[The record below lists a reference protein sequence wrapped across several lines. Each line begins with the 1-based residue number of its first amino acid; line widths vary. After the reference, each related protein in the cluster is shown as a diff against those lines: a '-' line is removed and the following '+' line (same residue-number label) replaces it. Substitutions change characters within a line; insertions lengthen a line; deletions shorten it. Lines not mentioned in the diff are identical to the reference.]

1 MADAVLYGQTGG
13 ASVTYKNA
21 SQQMVWKYGS
31 PSFIGNAHK
40 NGSTYFSDGKVLFR
54 EGRYS
59 AGERMS
65 YYDPY
70 GVITLLRIGTT
81 NMTDSSAATDGNDC
95 AISFSGASS
104 IYGGITY
111 EKSVLKIDGNGTV
124 TSLTNTEYAVDTA
137 VGNGNGAVYAMNPGS
152 SSLEKY
158 DSNGVKT
165 RINFNIGYFYNEC
178 CTAENNDGKSIFAG
192 GVYKASSAENNR
204 SQNKAMWIDANDTVT
219 TLTANTNYIT
229 GIKGVLDSSGNVI
242 FIKQANVVEV
252 YDSNGVH
259 SVANISGLYSADAN
273 IGFSVNDREN
283 NIWISTPSGYNR
295 EQKIYK
301 LNANWSTTVV
311 SNSLVEHSKTAA
323 CKMKHSGFILIGGN
337 AGDSSGTATTSEYY
351 AYPLYDIYIPKGCSY
366 TVNDGATVIPT
377 SDVRFT
383 LSHGDVLKVNYQKS
397 SIEFQ

>member
-31 PSFIGNAHK
+31 PAFIGNPHK

-59 AGERMS
+59 YGERMS

-81 NMTDSSAATDGNDC
+81 NMTGSYAATDGNGC
-95 AISFSGASS
+95 AISFSGASRN
-104 IYGGITY
+104 YGDYTY

-124 TSLTNTEYAVDTA
+124 TSLKNTAYAVDTA

-158 DSNGVKT
+158 DSNGVNT
-165 RINFNIGYFYNEC
+165 HINFNIGYFYNNC
-178 CTAENNDGKSIFAG
+178 CTAENNEGKSIFAG
-192 GVYKASSAENNR
+192 GLYRASGAINNQ
-204 SQNKAMWIDANDTVT
+204 SQKKAMWLDTNDTVT
-219 TLTANTNYIT
+219 ALTANTNYIT
-229 GIKGVLDSSGNVI
+229 GIKGVLNSSGNVI
-242 FIKQANVVEV
+242 FIEQANVVEI

-259 SVANISGLYSADAN
+259 SVANISGLYSTTAYIA
-273 IGFSVNDREN
+273 FSVNDREN
-283 NIWISTPSGYNR
+283 NIWICTLKESNR

-301 LNANWSTTVV
+301 LNNDWSTTEV
-311 SNSLVEHSKTAA
+311 SNSSVPHSNAA
-323 CKMKHSGFILIGGN
+323 SCKMKYGGFILM
-337 AGDSSGTATTSEYY
+337 GDSAGESTASHTTSEYY

-377 SDVRFT
+377 SDVRFS

-397 SIEFQ
+397 IIEFQ

>member
-31 PSFIGNAHK
+31 PAFIGNSHK

-59 AGERMS
+59 SGERMS

-81 NMTDSSAATDGNDC
+81 NMTASSAATDGNGC
-95 AISFSGASS
+95 AISFSGPSS
-104 IYGGITY
+104 TYGGTTY

-124 TSLTNTEYAVDTA
+124 TSLTNTGYAVDTA

-158 DSNGVKT
+158 DSNGVNT

-178 CTAENNDGKSIFAG
+178 CTAENNGGKSIFAG
-192 GVYKASSAENNR
+192 GLYRASDASNNQ
-204 SQNKAMWIDANDTVT
+204 SQKKAMWIDANDTVT

-229 GIKGVLDSSGNVI
+229 GIKGVLNSSGNVI
-242 FIKQANVVEV
+242 FIKQANVVEI

-259 SVANISGLYSADAN
+259 SVANISGLYSTTAD

-283 NIWISTPSGYNR
+283 NIWISTPVGYNR

-301 LNANWSTTVV
+301 LNEDWSTTEV
-311 SNSLVEHSKTAA
+311 SNSSVPHSNIAS
-323 CKMKHSGFILIGGN
+323 CKMKYGGFILMGGS
-337 AGDSSGTATTSEYY
+337 AGESTASPTTSEYY
-351 AYPLYDIYIPKGCSY
+351 SYPLYDVYIPKGCSY
-366 TVNDGATVIPT
+366 TVNDGTTVIPT
-377 SDVRFT
+377 SDVRFS